1 MVDNQLGF
9 FGRKP
14 YSEKSRITL
23 EAGRIK
29 TQTGHHQ
36 SRRGYFD
43 RQQGEKSDNDQGNN
57 CSHPSVGPYPNGSC
71 GEFAGKESL

>member
-1 MVDNQLGF
+1 MVDHQLGF

-36 SRRGYFD
+36 GRRGYFD

-57 CSHPSVGPYPNGSC
+57 RSHLSVGPY
-71 GEFAGKESL
+71 